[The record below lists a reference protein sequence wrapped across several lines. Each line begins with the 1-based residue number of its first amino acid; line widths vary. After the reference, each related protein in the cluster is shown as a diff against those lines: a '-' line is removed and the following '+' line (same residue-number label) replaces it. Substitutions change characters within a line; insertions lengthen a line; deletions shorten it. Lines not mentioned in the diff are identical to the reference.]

1 MDHRRETTKYIERHT
16 LKSMLTIILIH
27 IKEHHIPKVNMES
40 LMPNTM
46 RKVIREEVETMRLIK
61 HSTIKST
68 SLVNINNSIDKQLF
82 LTVEQIINKIQDQT
96 STKVTLAIIKDR
108 EVIDEQRFD
117 YRQLKFEYL
126 YC

>member
-1 MDHRRETTKYIERHT
+1 MVITVTKILIKLVSIKITTIKTTTLEMDHRREITKYIERHT

-61 HSTIKST
+61 LRTIKST

-82 LTVEQIINKIQDQT
+82 LTVE
-96 STKVTLAIIKDR
+96 
-108 EVIDEQRFD
+108 
-117 YRQLKFEYL
+117 
-126 YC
+126 